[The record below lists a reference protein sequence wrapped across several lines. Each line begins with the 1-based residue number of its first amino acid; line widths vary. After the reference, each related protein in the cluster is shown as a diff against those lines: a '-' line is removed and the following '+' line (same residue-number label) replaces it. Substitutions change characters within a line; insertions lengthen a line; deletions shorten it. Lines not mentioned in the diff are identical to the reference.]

1 MLTVVSLLSGEDIF
15 INNIFDVERRGDAL
29 TARARFE
36 SEYGDHLTMLNVYRA
51 YSNVDRVK
59 SWCHENY
66 LNNRNM
72 GYAVEVRHQLS
83 VICTRIGLPF
93 ESCGK
98 NLDQVCALSNFANN
112 LSAHECFSPI
122 N

>member
-15 INNIFDVERRGDAL
+15 INNIFDVERRGLAL

-36 SEYGDHLTMLNVYRA
+36 SEFGDHLTMLNVYRA
-51 YSNVDRVK
+51 YSNVERTK

-66 LNNRNM
+66 LNNRNL
-72 GYAVEVRHQLS
+72 GYAVEVRNQLS
-83 VICTRIGLPF
+83 AICARIGLEV

-98 NLDQVCALSNFANN
+98 NLDQVCSV
-112 LSAHECFSPI
+112 FSTVGYFDSLKESFFK
-122 N
+122 